1 LTDIARRDAAPAAP
15 AADHLP
21 RRLLILLSALTAL
34 LPATVECFSPMLQ
47 AAGVALQTRPG
58 HVSAAMSAF
67 VIAFAGAQL
76 FGGALGDALGRRPVV
91 LGGLL
96 LFIAA
101 CVGASSSTSF
111 AMFVTSCAFMGLGSA
126 AAVLLARTIV
136 RDLLDRLAAA
146 KTLALMGVLYG
157 PVPILSP
164 LLSGALVSLFGWRM
178 PLLVLAA
185 LTVIILLMTLRHL
198 PETLKPELRMPL
210 HPVIVVRSFWALA
223 RSRALLAYVVGN
235 AFAYS
240 GIFIFASS
248 APQVIIGTMGNST
261 GHYSM
266 MLALSTFGFMIGNM
280 ISRRLVHRFS
290 IEGTLRIG
298 ALFLL
303 AGGVVSIV
311 TTHAW
316 PLGWAALVLPQ
327 LVYATGWGVVQ
338 PQMQAGAL
346 SLHPRAIGQASA
358 LVGFAQLSIAGLIVA
373 IFSRVTDG
381 SADALSLG
389 TLFCGVTAA
398 FFAWAFI
405 GRVRA

>member
-1 LTDIARRDAAPAAP
+1 MTENAHQDAVPAAP
-15 AADHLP
+15 PADHLP
-21 RRLLILLSALTAL
+21 RALLILLAALTAL
-34 LPATVECFSPMLQ
+34 LPATVETFSPMLQ
-47 AAGVALQTRPG
+47 ATGEALGTRAG
-58 HVSAAMSAF
+58 HVSVAMSAF
-67 VIAFAGAQL
+67 VMAFAGAQI

-96 LFIAA
+96 LYIAA
-101 CVGASSSTSF
+101 CVAASSATSF
-111 AMFVTSCAFMGLGSA
+111 EMFVAACVFMGLGSA

-136 RDLLDRLAAA
+136 RDLLDRMAAA

-178 PLLVLAA
+178 PLLVLAGLSA
-185 LTVIILLMTLRHL
+185 IVLLMTLRHL

-210 HPVIVVRSFWALA
+210 HPVTVLRSFWGLA
-223 RSRALLAYVVGN
+223 RARPLLAYVVGN

-248 APQVIIGTMGNST
+248 APQVVIDTMGNST
-261 GHYSM
+261 AHYSM
-266 MLALSTFGFMIGNM
+266 MLALSTFGFMLGNM

-303 AGGVVSIV
+303 GGGVVSIV
-311 TTHAW
+311 ATHEW
-316 PLGWAALVLPQ
+316 PLAWAALVLPQ
-327 LVYATGWGVVQ
+327 LLYATGWGVVQ

-373 IFSRVTDG
+373 VFSRITDG

-389 TLFCGVTAA
+389 TLMCGVVAA
-398 FFAWAFI
+398 VFAWALI
-405 GRVRA
+405 GRVKE

>member
-1 LTDIARRDAAPAAP
+1 MADTARPGA
-15 AADHLP
+15 LP
-21 RRLLILLSALTAL
+21 RRLIILLSALTAM

-47 AAGVALQTRPG
+47 ATGTALAVRPG
-58 HVSAAMSAF
+58 HASVAMSAF

-76 FGGALGDALGRRPVV
+76 FGGALGDALGRRPVIIWGLV
-91 LGGLL
+91 LY
-96 LFIAA
+96 IAA
-101 CVGASSSTSF
+101 CASASAAASF
-111 AMFVTSCAFMGLGSA
+111 PMFVAACAFMGLGCA

-136 RDLLDRLAAA
+136 RDLLDRIDAA
-146 KTLALMGVLYG
+146 KALATMGMLYG

-164 LLSGALVSLFGWRM
+164 LLSGALVAWLGWRA

-185 LTVIILLMTLRHL
+185 LTAIVLLLTLRDL
-198 PETLKPELRMPL
+198 PETLKPELRLPL
-210 HPVIVVRSFWALA
+210 HPVTVLRSFGRLA
-223 RSRALLAYVVGN
+223 RSGPLVAYVVGN

-248 APQVIIGTMGNST
+248 APQVIIDTMGNST
-261 GHYSM
+261 GHYAM
-266 MLALSTFGFMIGNM
+266 MLALSTFGFMLGNM
-280 ISRRLVHRFS
+280 ISRRLVHRFL

-303 AGGVVSIV
+303 AGGVLSIV

-316 PLGWAALVLPQ
+316 PLAWAALVLPQ

-358 LVGFAQLSIAGLIVA
+358 LIGFVQLSLAGIIVA
-373 IFSRVTDG
+373 VFSRVTDG

-389 TLFCGVTAA
+389 TLLCGVMAA
-398 FFAWAFI
+398 LFAWGLI
-405 GRVRA
+405 GRSKAEKMA

>member
-1 LTDIARRDAAPAAP
+1 MTDSSREAAAPVAP
-15 AADHLP
+15 PADHLP
-21 RRLLILLSALTAL
+21 RSLLILLAALTAL
-34 LPATVECFSPMLQ
+34 LPATVETFSPMLQ
-47 AAGVALQTRPG
+47 ATGEALGTRPG

-67 VIAFAGAQL
+67 VIAFAGAQI
-76 FGGALGDALGRRPVV
+76 FGGALGDALGRRRVV
-91 LGGLL
+91 LGGLVL
-96 LFIAA
+96 YIAA
-101 CVGASSSTSF
+101 CVSASLATSF
-111 AMFVTSCAFMGLGSA
+111 EMFVVAAMFMGLGSA

-136 RDLLDRLAAA
+136 RDRLDRLAAA
-146 KTLALMGVLYG
+146 KTLATMGVLYG

-178 PLLVLAA
+178 PLLMLAA
-185 LTVIILLMTLRHL
+185 LTAIILLMTLRHL
-198 PETLKPELRMPL
+198 PETLKPELRLPL
-210 HPVIVVRSFWALA
+210 HPVTVVRSFWSLA
-223 RSRALLAYVVGN
+223 RSRPLLAYVVGN

-261 GHYSM
+261 GHYAM

-303 AGGVVSIV
+303 GGGLVSIV
-311 TTHAW
+311 TTHEW
-316 PLGWAALVLPQ
+316 PLAWAALVLPQ
-327 LVYATGWGVVQ
+327 LLYATGWGVVQ

-373 IFSRVTDG
+373 VFSRVTDG

-389 TLFCGVTAA
+389 TLTCGLMAA
-398 FFAWAFI
+398 LFAWAFI
-405 GRVRA
+405 GRGN